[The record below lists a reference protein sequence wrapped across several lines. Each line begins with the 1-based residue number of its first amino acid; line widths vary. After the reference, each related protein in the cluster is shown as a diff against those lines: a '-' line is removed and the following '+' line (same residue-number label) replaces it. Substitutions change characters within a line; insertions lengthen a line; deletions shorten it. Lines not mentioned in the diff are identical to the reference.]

1 MNRHETGI
9 RQHGTHRELARR
21 GEPGE
26 SSRADALGLD
36 AIIVPGSRP
45 AAYLDHA
52 VTLARAAKCSLVI
65 LCSHYLHGREVKEYL
80 DERSFSEAIV
90 IDLPP
95 GYSHQLFDFRGLL
108 AFNDQLPPA
117 CGYHVTDLS
126 MKRNIGLVLAKML
139 GWKRIFFLDD
149 DIRDIAYP
157 DLQRTVDMLGSFS
170 AAGMWV
176 TEFPDNSIVCHANRI
191 TDGSQDVFVSGAALA
206 VDCES
211 DIGFFPDIYNEDW
224 LFFFDAASEGKL
236 GNSYLKATQLY
247 YYPFANADRAAW
259 QEFGDV
265 LAEGLYALLHLGMN
279 ITHATSVY
287 WSFFLEARRD
297 FLEATSSRA
306 QIASL
311 DIQPEITASLQSA
324 LKCLTGIDPDL
335 LARYVEAWRQDL
347 KDWKRRWAEIRVV
360 SSVDEALAELG
371 LATTPADSTRR
382 ILHPLDRAKLLRE
395 PGPVIIPSF
404 DTLKKMEEHYA
415 AERLGSPGTD
425 EKLSAKRL
433 ATLPHPHG
441 KYRGYRW
448 LNASVHLSVFCCQTL
463 VTRIVSLAR
472 MGIFL

>member
-1 MNRHETGI
+1 MNQYEVGI
-9 RQHGTHRELARR
+9 RQHDTHRELAGQR
-21 GEPGE
+21 EPGG
-26 SSRADALGLD
+26 SPRVGALSLD

-65 LCSHYLHGREVKEYL
+65 LCSHYLHGRDVKEYL

-90 IDLPP
+90 IDLPS
-95 GYSHQLFDFRGLL
+95 GYSHRLFDFRELL
-108 AFNDQLPPA
+108 DIKDQLPPA

-126 MKRNIGLVLAKML
+126 TKRNIGLVLAKML

-157 DLQRTVDMLGSFS
+157 ELQRTVDMLGSFS

-176 TEFPDNSIVCHANRI
+176 TEFPDNSIVCHANRV

-279 ITHATSVY
+279 IAHATSVY

-297 FLEATSSRA
+297 FLETTYSRA
-306 QIASL
+306 QIAPL
-311 DIQPEITASLQSA
+311 DIRHDITASLQSA

-347 KDWKRRWAEIRVV
+347 KDWKSRWTEIRVV

-371 LATTPADSTRR
+371 LVTTPADSTRR

-395 PGPVIIPSF
+395 PGPVVIPKF
-404 DTLKKMEEHYA
+404 DTLKKMEERYA
-415 AERLGSPGTD
+415 AERLASPGPD
-425 EKLSAKRL
+425 KKLSTKPLAMLLPAPGRHPRHGWLKDPLHMSILRQTL
-433 ATLPHPHG
+433 AT
-441 KYRGYRW
+441 RIF
-448 LNASVHLSVFCCQTL
+448 SL
-463 VTRIVSLAR
+463 VR
-472 MGIFL
+472 MGIFR